1 MATPVVLPV
10 QGQSVETCF
19 LVAWLKQPGDTV
31 TQGEALAEVETD
43 KASFE
48 VESPCDGTLLVH
60 FFPVEADIPVLTTMA
75 AVGEPG
81 EDASGLAPDG
91 VAESAT
97 PAEEAPVAESAPA
110 AVEAAAPVAVAAPG
124 DGLSRIS
131 PRARQTAAVRGV
143 AATGLAGSGPEGRIL
158 ERDVLAAA
166 ASGTVAAAASGGDL
180 SQAGSGIGG
189 RVTRADLAASA
200 AAAPVVAASAVVA
213 EIADEVE
220 EIPIKGIRKLIGE
233 RMHASLANSAQ
244 LTLSRTA
251 PGGPLLAMRK
261 RFKGS
266 NEALGLNRITVND
279 LMLFATAKALTAVP
293 ELNATVGDNKIRRTK
308 QVHLAFAV
316 DTNRGLMVPVIRN
329 ADTLSLAQLSERAKT
344 LAVGC
349 IEGGVQ
355 ADDLQ
360 GGTFTVSNLGGF
372 GIEQFTPVLNTPQ
385 VGILGVGGIKLEPV
399 RQGGEVVFEDR
410 VSLSLTIDHMVVD
423 GAPAARFLATLADNL
438 ADLDVLL
445 AL

>member
-143 AATGLAGSGPEGRIL
+143 AATGLSWQRARGGAFWNVMFWQQP
-158 ERDVLAAA
+158 

-180 SQAGSGIGG
+180 SQAW
-189 RVTRADLAASA
+189 
-200 AAAPVVAASAVVA
+200 
-213 EIADEVE
+213 
-220 EIPIKGIRKLIGE
+220 
-233 RMHASLANSAQ
+233 
-244 LTLSRTA
+244 
-251 PGGPLLAMRK
+251 
-261 RFKGS
+261 
-266 NEALGLNRITVND
+266 
-279 LMLFATAKALTAVP
+279 
-293 ELNATVGDNKIRRTK
+293 
-308 QVHLAFAV
+308 
-316 DTNRGLMVPVIRN
+316 
-329 ADTLSLAQLSERAKT
+329 
-344 LAVGC
+344 
-349 IEGGVQ
+349 
-355 ADDLQ
+355 
-360 GGTFTVSNLGGF
+360 
-372 GIEQFTPVLNTPQ
+372 
-385 VGILGVGGIKLEPV
+385 
-399 RQGGEVVFEDR
+399 
-410 VSLSLTIDHMVVD
+410 
-423 GAPAARFLATLADNL
+423 
-438 ADLDVLL
+438 
-445 AL
+445 